1 MANKPTQYY
10 RIGTQYLKM
19 VDRPLSSG
27 DLLKCMIPWGRQL
40 IIDDHG
46 KDFLAKIPKY
56 DGFCC
61 QPSHTNYQEKIVG
74 FYNSYFKLSYEP
86 VEGDFSNTTY
96 FLKNIFGAQYDMGL
110 DYFKILYEIPFQ
122 ILPILCLVSKERA
135 TGKTLFINWLKAIFE
150 ANMTYNTNDDFRSQF
165 NADWAGKLIIA
176 VDEVFLDR
184 NEDLERIKNLSTART
199 FKAEAKGKDKVET
212 EFFSKIILA
221 SNKELDFIKIDDKEI
236 RFWVIKLQTIEKQD
250 DDLLAKMTNEIPHF
264 IHFLLHRKFSIPNT
278 TRMWFTP
285 DQIWTKA
292 LARIVNRN
300 RNEIENELVT
310 LIYETMEIAGIEKF
324 EFCLNDLQSLLT
336 NAFNRMP
343 SSKIKMIVQESWKL
357 APSTNAHRY
366 TKYTTNYDGS
376 VNECICKG
384 RFYTITKAYLYD
396 NYVDLLT

>member
-10 RIGTQYLKM
+10 RICTQYLKM

-56 DGFCC
+56 DGFFC
-61 QPSHTNYQEKIVG
+61 QPSHTNYQEKIIG

-86 VEGDFSNTTY
+86 KEGNFSNTTY
-96 FLKNIFGAQYDMGL
+96 FLKNIFGAQFEMGL

-236 RFWVIKLQTIEKQD
+236 RFWVLKLMPIEKQD

-264 IHFLLHRKFSIPNT
+264 IHFLLHRKFSTPNT

-336 NAFNRMP
+336 

-366 TKYTTNYDGS
+366 SKYTTNYDGS

-396 NYVDLLT
+396 NYIDLLT

>member
-1 MANKPTQYY
+1 MKNNKDYY

-27 DLLKCMIPWGRQL
+27 DTLKCMIPWGRQL

-74 FYNSYFKLSYEP
+74 FYNSYFKLNYEP
-86 VEGDFSNTTY
+86 KEGDFSNTLN
-96 FLKNIFGAQYDMGL
+96 FLKNIFGPQIEIGL
-110 DYFKILYEIPFQ
+110 DYFKILYEIPYQ

-236 RFWVIKLQTIEKQD
+236 RFWVIKLQKIEKQD
-250 DDLLAKMTNEIPHF
+250 DNLLSKMTNEIPHF
-264 IHFLLHRKFSIPNT
+264 IYFLLNREFSITNT

-285 DQIWTKA
+285 EQIWTKA

-310 LIYETMEIAGIEKF
+310 IIYDIMEIAGIGKF
-324 EFCLNDLQSLLT
+324 EFCLIDLQDLLT
-336 NAFNRMP
+336 KSFNRI
-343 SSKIKMIVQESWKL
+343 SSAKIKLIVQESWQL
-357 APSTNAHRY
+357 TPSTNANRY
-366 TKYTTNYDGS
+366 TKYSANSDGS
-376 VNECICKG
+376 INEGNCKG
-384 RFYTITKAYLYD
+384 RIYAITKAYLYD

>member
-1 MANKPTQYY
+1 MKNNKEYY
-10 RIGTQYLKM
+10 RIGTNYLKM

-27 DLLKCMIPWGRQL
+27 DTLRCMIPWGRQL
-40 IIDDHG
+40 IIDDLG

-61 QPSHTNYQEKIVG
+61 QPSHTNYQEKIGG

-86 VEGDFSNTTY
+86 EEGDFSNTLY
-96 FLKNIFGAQYDMGL
+96 FLKNIFGSQIEISL
-110 DYFKILYEIPFQ
+110 DYFKILYEIPYQ

-176 VDEVFLDR
+176 VDEVQLDR
-184 NEDLERIKNLSTART
+184 HEDLERIKNLSTART

-236 RFWVIKLQTIEKQD
+236 RFWVIKLQKLEKQD
-250 DDLLAKMTNEIPHF
+250 DDLLAKMTAEIPHF
-264 IHFLLHRKFSIPNT
+264 THFLLNREFSIQNT

-285 DQIWTKA
+285 EQIWTKA

-300 RNEIENELVT
+300 RDEIENELVT
-310 LIYETMEIAGIEKF
+310 IIYDIMELAEIENF
-324 EFCLNDLQSLLT
+324 QFCLIDLQDLLT
-336 NAFNRMP
+336 KSFARIP
-343 SSKIKMIVQESWKL
+343 SAKIKLIVQESWKL
-357 APSTNAHRY
+357 MPSPNANHY
-366 TKYTTNYDGS
+366 TKHTCSYDGN
-376 VNECICKG
+376 VNKCSCKG
-384 RFYTITKAYLYD
+384 RFYTISKSYLYD